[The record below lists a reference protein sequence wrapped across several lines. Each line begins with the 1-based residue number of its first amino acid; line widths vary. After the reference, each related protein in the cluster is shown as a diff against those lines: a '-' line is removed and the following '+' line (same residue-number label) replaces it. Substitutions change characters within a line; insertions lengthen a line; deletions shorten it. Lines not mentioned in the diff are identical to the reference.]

1 MLLPRETP
9 NPDQIAALER
19 RYGCVDGGAC
29 ETCILLLHTAN
40 DVVGAFCTHLSAHEM
55 SQGRF
60 IVLMMLNRE
69 PGKLFMSSQLA
80 EMCSVT
86 KATMTGL
93 IDGLE
98 REGLVTR
105 QPSQDDRRATFVGL
119 SQKGLD
125 LMDRILPGHFAR
137 VSALMQ
143 DLTVD
148 ERAEFRRL
156 LAKVREGVG
165 RVKELN
171 VGIGCAHEE
180 CAGG

>member
-1 MLLPRETP
+1 MLLPRDIP
-9 NPDQIAALER
+9 NPDQITALEQ

-69 PGKLFMSSQLA
+69 PEKVFMPSHLA
-80 EMCSVT
+80 ELCSVT

-98 REGLVTR
+98 RDGLVTR
-105 QPSQDDRRATFVGL
+105 HPSQEDRRATFVGL
-119 SQKGLD
+119 SPKGVE

-137 VSALMQ
+137 VSTLMQ
-143 DLTVD
+143 DLTVA

-165 RVKELN
+165 RVKGLN
-171 VGIGCAHEE
+171 VGAGCAHEA
-180 CAGG
+180 CAGD